1 MLCLGY
7 SAHVIINHS
16 WHVLY
21 YIFFLNIASKT
32 LDLLQV
38 DSNCIGKKVAR
49 RARAPERSE
58 GVRASR
64 LVALAARQIL
74 PTRILVGAVLA
85 NQIQQL
91 PSMAFPC
98 LFMHIC
104 HIVSLYARIA
114 RKKLR
119 HS

>member
-1 MLCLGY
+1 M
-7 SAHVIINHS
+7 
-16 WHVLY
+16 LY

>member
-1 MLCLGY
+1 MVILKSSITKTNYSFGISQLKSEYHASDSLCLHFTRL
-7 SAHVIINHS
+7 A
-16 WHVLY
+16 
-21 YIFFLNIASKT
+21 T
-32 LDLLQV
+32 
-38 DSNCIGKKVAR
+38 IGKKVAR
-49 RARAPERSE
+49 RARALERSE
-58 GVRASR
+58 GARASR

-104 HIVSLYARIA
+104 HIVSLYARTA